1 MADKPITRRLKI
13 YVNGQE
19 VDATITNLR
28 KNLIKF
34 RAQANRAVEG
44 TPEWKKYN
52 KAVAETEAELNKAYK
67 AQKAFREDVK
77 LTENGIDD
85 TAETLSSFGAS
96 LTALFVALKS
106 GDFVAIKAAFLGIS
120 SSIKTATKAA
130 LSFIATPIGLAITA
144 LAGIGL
150 AAKSWLDYN
159 TQVVE
164 ALRLTQQITG
174 LTDQAADQARIRTEA
189 LAETF
194 DLDFKETLISA
205 KNLAQQ
211 FGISFEEAF
220 DVIEGQLVRGQK
232 NNDEFF
238 TSLKEYPTFFAQAG
252 YSAEEF
258 GKIIATGFDLGI
270 YDDKLPDALKEADL
284 SLREQTQSTRD
295 ALVNAFGAAFTD
307 SILARVRK
315 GEITTKEALEEIS
328 NQADKTGLNVQ
339 QNAQLTADLFR
350 GAGEDAGGAL
360 KVFEAV
366 NVALNQQQRELT
378 ESEKITQEQI
388 KATTELKQVSS
399 ALFAT
404 GDQGFGLLIDK
415 ARLFGTKLLI
425 QILKAGVDVYNWF
438 VDLNNESRVFSGILK
453 TIGVVATA
461 PFKVIG
467 EAISLVK
474 NQFKSLGT
482 IVEGIFTFDI
492 DKIKQGFNQGL
503 SNIGESISNL
513 KDQAV
518 EDAKAITDAFS
529 GNNKIERK
537 SLDDFIAEDTTPTN
551 IPTPTSGGQDQ
562 NKGLTPED
570 QKKLDSRKKLYEELK
585 ALQEE
590 QELQDELKKI
600 EKDQRDEEE
609 EILRKE
615 AEFEKLI
622 EEAEG
627 DAELQAGFEEQKQ
640 LAIQAIRDKYAEE
653 RLEKKEKEAEKEKK
667 LDEKLKKA
675 LIDGE
680 QELIDAKSDAINTGI
695 GLLQSLFDES
705 SAIAKALFLVDKA
718 KAAVD
723 VILRGQAERAAYASH
738 PVWSLAPDGGA
749 SIKAKFILASK
760 IRTATSL
767 ATIAATALQGFE
779 EGGDTFHGP
788 STGGLDGRGGRLAV
802 LHPEEYVIPKFVR
815 KDPEVPAIINY
826 LEAKRQRQLPSFE
839 TGGEF
844 TDQTPTNTTPDT
856 NTANPLMLTEETG
869 RRIVTRLEN
878 LKVFYTF
885 EDELKRRDI
894 EDKLTATENAAK
906 S

>member
-28 KNLIKF
+28 KNLVKF

-77 LTENGIDD
+77 LTENGIDATTKSLGD
-85 TAETLSSFGAS
+85 FTSS
-96 LTALFVALKS
+96 LTQYFNGLKS
-106 GDFVAIKAAFLGIS
+106 GNFLDIQQGFNG
-120 SSIKTATKAA
+120 IKTGIKGATKAA
-130 LSFIATPIGLAITA
+130 LAFIATPIGLAITA

-174 LTDQAADQARIRTEA
+174 LTDQAADQARIRAEA

-270 YDDKLPDALKEADL
+270 YNDKLPDALKEADI
-284 SLREQTQSTRD
+284 SLREQTKSTRD

-307 SILARVRK
+307 SILTRVRK

-328 NQADKTGLNVQ
+328 DQADKTGLNVQ

-529 GNNKIERK
+529 GNNKLERK
-537 SLDDFIAEDTTPTN
+537 SLDDFIAEDTTPTTQN
-551 IPTPTSGGQDQ
+551 PTPTSGGQEQ

-653 RLEKKEKEAEKEKK
+653 RLAKDQKEKEKQAK
-667 LDEKLKKA
+667 LDEKFKQEQIKA
-675 LIDGE
+675 E
-680 QELIDAKSDAINTGI
+680 EELANAKADAISTGI
-695 GLLQSLFDES
+695 GLVQSLFDEQ
-705 SAIAKALFLVDKA
+705 SAIFKALFIADKA
-718 KAAVD
+718 FAAVD
-723 VILRGQAERAAYASH
+723 VFLKGQQERAAIAATYASI
-738 PVWSLAPDGGA
+738 PGGQAIAAPL
-749 SIKAKFILASK
+749 ILASK
-760 IRTATSL
+760 LRTATSL
-767 ATIAATALQGFE
+767 ASIAATVIGSFE
-779 EGGDTFHGP
+779 EGGDTFYGP

-826 LEAKRQRQLPSFE
+826 LEAKRQKQLPSFE
-839 TGGEF
+839 SGGEF
-844 TDQTPTNTTPDT
+844 TDQPSTNTTPET

-869 RRIVTRLEN
+869 RRIVNRLEN